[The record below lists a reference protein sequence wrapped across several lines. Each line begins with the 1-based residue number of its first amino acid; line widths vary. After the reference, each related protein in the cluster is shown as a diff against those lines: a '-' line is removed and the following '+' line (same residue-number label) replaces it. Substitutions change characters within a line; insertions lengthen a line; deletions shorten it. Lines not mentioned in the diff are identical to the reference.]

1 MYAPTSAK
9 HVLAEAVGASA
20 TYLFFSSIHLK
31 SDSPDKREH
40 PLELR
45 VQTHILHPICTR
57 TRVRHALRLQ
67 RPDRK
72 QQTIKFS
79 LQTLQTL
86 CR

>member
-9 HVLAEAVGASA
+9 HLATEAVRASV
-20 TYLFFSSIHLK
+20 TYLFFSSTHLK

-40 PLELR
+40 PWELR

-67 RPDRK
+67 RADRK